1 MPELRQNFFTK
12 EWVIIATERAKR
24 PEELVTHR
32 PKQTVP
38 AFVESCP
45 FCPGN
50 ESKTPPEVMR
60 FPNNTSEPW
69 AVRVIPNKFAAL
81 DSSAQPTRNLQHLRR
96 RVNGFG
102 FHEVIIDSP
111 DHSACMALLPDAH
124 VAGILG
130 VYKERYNALSI
141 DHRINHVT
149 IFKNH
154 GADAGA
160 SLQHAHSQLI
170 ATPVIPSQVRHRLL
184 EALRHYDDVGEC
196 MFCHMVERE
205 VEDQTRVVLKSEFF
219 VAMEV
224 FASATPFAT
233 HIFPLRHMASFGEIT
248 AAEIS
253 DLGRVLR
260 NAAGQDLCGPRES
273 RPQFHRPQRSFRL
286 CRRPALPL
294 VCQCDPAA
302 HAGCRIRTGF
312 GYVHQHCAAG
322 SSRRIPAQRKAGN
335 SGRRLRRLEQFPS
348 CVGNREREGRAA
360 LAVPAEDATVPAL
373 AAEERTEAGELLTAP
388 LLLQPNVAVAHVL
401 IEWAELPFLRI

>member
-12 EWVIIATERAKR
+12 EWVIIATERARR
-24 PEELVTHR
+24 PEELATHR
-32 PKQTVP
+32 PAESVP

-60 FPNNTSEPW
+60 YPNNAGEPW

-81 DSSAQPTRNLQHLRR
+81 SSEVAPTRNLQHLRR
-96 RVNGFG
+96 RIEGFG

-124 VAGILG
+124 VAQILIAF
-130 VYKERYNALSI
+130 KDRYTSLCA
-141 DHRINHVT
+141 DQRVNHVT

-160 SLQHAHSQLI
+160 SLQHPHSQLI
-170 ATPVIPSQVRHRLL
+170 ATPVIPSQVRHRLH
-184 EALRHYDDVGEC
+184 EALRHYDDAGEC

-205 VEDQTRVVLKSEFF
+205 VEDQTRVVIKSERF

-248 AAEIS
+248 SAEIS
-253 DLGRVLR
+253 DLARVLR
-260 NAAGQDLCGPRES
+260 MLLGKIYIGLEN
-273 RPQFHRPQRSFRL
+273 
-286 CRRPALPL
+286 PALNFTVRSGPSDYVGARHFHWYVSVIPRL
-294 VCQCDPAA
+294 TRV
-302 HAGCRIRTGF
+302 AGF
-312 GYVHQHCAAG
+312 ELG
-322 SSRRIPAQRKAGN
+322 SGMFIN
-335 SGRRLRRLEQFPS
+335 
-348 CVGNREREGRAA
+348 
-360 LAVPAEDATVPAL
+360 TVLPES
-373 AAEERTEAGELLTAP
+373 AAE
-388 LLLQPNVAVAHVL
+388 
-401 IEWAELPFLRI
+401 FLRGIAVTRAVGASAG